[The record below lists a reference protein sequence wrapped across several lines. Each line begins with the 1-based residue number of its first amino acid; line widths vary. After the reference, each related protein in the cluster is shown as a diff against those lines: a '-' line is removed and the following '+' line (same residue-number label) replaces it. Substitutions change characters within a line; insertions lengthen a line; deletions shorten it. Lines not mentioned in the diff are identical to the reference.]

1 MLIGVLPL
9 TVTCAG
15 RTTSY
20 VYGADGARLKKIET
34 DPVTG
39 VQDVTLYAG
48 PLEIRQRALE

>member
-1 MLIGVLPL
+1 MIGVLPL

-48 PLEIRQRALE
+48 PLEIRHRALA